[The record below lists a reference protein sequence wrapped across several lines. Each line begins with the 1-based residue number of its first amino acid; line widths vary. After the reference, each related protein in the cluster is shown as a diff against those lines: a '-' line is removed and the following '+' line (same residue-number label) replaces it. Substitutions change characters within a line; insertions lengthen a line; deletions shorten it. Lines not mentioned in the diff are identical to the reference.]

1 MRHLFGTLLLTAIA
15 TFVNAQS
22 VGVNTPNPHS
32 SAILD
37 VSSTTKGMLV
47 PRMTT
52 AQRTAIPSPA
62 LGLLVFD
69 TDLKQFVFSADT
81 GWVKI
86 PAGNPATGTGSWTV
100 NGENQYSA
108 LTGKVG
114 IGTDSATNKLHV
126 VGGTRIDGRL
136 GIRTAQPG
144 SLGED
149 LAYPAIESVSD
160 NSNESD
166 LNMVLIESNGYS
178 PWLNFGKAR
187 GTQQNLSKVLD
198 GDNLL
203 TIYGHGYDSTGFKAA
218 GGIELKV
225 SGNTGEG
232 NIPTA
237 MLFATSDS
245 GTASPLNRM
254 VIDQKGN
261 VGIGNML
268 PTARLDVAGK
278 TKTDELQMVTGSA
291 NGYLLQSDANGNA
304 SWVDPAAL
312 GASPWTGSG
321 SNAYL
326 TQTSGNVG
334 IGNNNPLYKFTVGGQ
349 MIIGGAEPIAVF
361 NAAGNKPVV
370 IADTSLAKGVMIGYD
385 GNDIQGRGGADL
397 GGNSHLVLNQ
407 YGGNVGIGTNAP
419 AEKLDVA
426 GKTKTAALQM
436 TNGASAGHI
445 LQSDASGNA
454 TWVSPSTL
462 GGGTNTWTANGTNQY
477 SALAGNVGVGTNTPT
492 EKLEVAGK
500 TKTTNLQLTAG
511 ANSGYVL
518 QSDADGNA
526 NWVNTNTLAIAYNET
541 DPKIAAANNNTVPHW
556 NGTKLVDGAIK
567 DDSTNVG
574 IGTAP
579 VAANKLTVSGKT
591 ATTSLQITAG
601 ANNGYV
607 LQSDAAGNAAWV
619 NSTSLPNANWTTS
632 GSNQFSALIGNVGI
646 GTNSPTTKLEVAG
659 TAKVTNFQMSTGAT
673 TGYVLRSD
681 AVGNASWVNT
691 NTLTVNE
698 TDPQV
703 ASSTSTRVPKWSG
716 TALVDGLIQDDGVGI
731 GINTAPTTATAL
743 TVNGKTSTSS
753 LQITTGAVSGYVLRS
768 NGATGNAVWV
778 DPATLPITYTET
790 DPKVGT
796 LTTNLIPR
804 WNGTALTNTQVFDN
818 GTATGIAT
826 TTPLSVL
833 DVNGAMGLKVRG
845 TLTSS
850 STNPDNTASIWIY
863 TTNSGPIT
871 LPAANT
877 CANRMYCIANRTITP
892 ILMNPATTYI
902 GLTGAPATNIV
913 ASSVIWIVSDGTNWQ
928 QIR

>member
-1 MRHLFGTLLLTAIA
+1 MSKCIMRHLFGTLLLTAIA

-52 AQRTAIPSPA
+52 AQRTAIAAPA

-86 PAGNPATGTGSWTV
+86 PVGNPGTGSWTV

-108 LTGKVG
+108 LTGNVG
-114 IGTDSATNKLHV
+114 IGADSATNKLHV

-136 GIRTAQPG
+136 GIRTAAPG
-144 SLGED
+144 SLGQD
-149 LAYPAIESVSD
+149 LAYSAIESVSD

-166 LNMVLIESNGYS
+166 LNMVLIESNSFS

-187 GTQQNLSKVLD
+187 GTKQNPLKVQND
-198 GDNLL
+198 DNLF
-203 TIYGHGYDSTGFKAA
+203 TIFGHGYDSTGFKVA
-218 GGIELKV
+218 GGIELRVLGDV
-225 SGNTGEG
+225 SED

-237 MLFATSDS
+237 MIFSTSDS
-245 GTASPLNRM
+245 GTASANNRM
-254 VIDQKGN
+254 IIDRRGN
-261 VGIGNML
+261 MGIGNMN
-268 PTARLDVAGK
+268 PTEKLDVAGK
-278 TKTDELQMVTGSA
+278 TKTEALQLTNGAA
-291 NGYLLQSDANGNA
+291 NGYLLQSDADGNA
-304 SWVDPAAL
+304 AWVNPTL
-312 GASPWTGSG
+312 FGGTWTVSG
-321 SNAYL
+321 SNQYSGV
-326 TQTSGNVG
+326 SGNVG
-334 IGNNNPLYKFTVGGQ
+334 IGNTNPAYKLTVGGSFPA
-349 MIIGGAEPIAVF
+349 IGVNPIALF
-361 NAAGNKPVV
+361 NTDNNQAVLMG
-370 IADTSLAKGVMIGYD
+370 DTLLGKGVMIGYD
-385 GNDIQGRGGADL
+385 GNDIQGRGGNGLSA
-397 GGNSHLVLNQ
+397 NSHLVLNR
-407 YGGNVGIGTNAP
+407 YGGNVGIGTNTP
-419 AEKLDVA
+419 NEKLHVA
-426 GKTKTAALQM
+426 GKTRTTNLQM
-436 TNGASAGHI
+436 TNGATNGYV

-454 TWVSPSTL
+454 S
-462 GGGTNTWTANGTNQY
+462 
-477 SALAGNVGVGTNTPT
+477 
-492 EKLEVAGK
+492 
-500 TKTTNLQLTAG
+500 
-511 ANSGYVL
+511 
-518 QSDADGNA
+518 
-526 NWVNTNTLAIAYNET
+526 WVNSNTLAIAYNET
-541 DPKIAAANNNTVPHW
+541 DPKIASANNNTVQRW
-556 NGTKLVDGAIK
+556 NGAKLVDGVIK

-579 VAANKLTVSGKT
+579 VAANRLTIAGKAQT
-591 ATTSLQITAG
+591 DSIRTIRLQMTNG
-601 ANNGYV
+601 ASNGYV
-607 LQSDAAGNAAWV
+607 LQ
-619 NSTSLPNANWTTS
+619 
-632 GSNQFSALIGNVGI
+632 
-646 GTNSPTTKLEVAG
+646 
-659 TAKVTNFQMSTGAT
+659 
-673 TGYVLRSD
+673 SD
-681 AVGNASWVNT
+681 AVGNASWVSSASLPNGNWTTSGSHQFSALTGNVGIGTATPSTKLDVAGTVKAT
-691 NTLTVNE
+691 NFQMPTGANNGYVLRGDALGNATWANPATLPITE

-703 ASSTSTRVPKWSG
+703 QSATSTRVPKWSG
-716 TALVDGLIQDDGVGI
+716 TSLVDGIIQDDGLGI

-778 DPATLPITYTET
+778 DPATLPIAYTET

-804 WNGTALTNTQVFDN
+804 WNGTALTNTQLFDN

-826 TTPLSVL
+826 TAPLSVL
-833 DVNGAMGLKVRG
+833 DVNGAMGLKVKG

-850 STNPDNTASIWIY
+850 SSNPDNTASIWIY

-902 GLTGAPATNIV
+902 GLNGAPATNIV
-913 ASSVIWIVSDGTNWQ
+913 ASSAIWIVSDGAAWQ